1 MTNRFR
7 VSSTLP
13 RKLEEL
19 GLSPKTVLRQAGLPR
34 ALFNLDRI
42 LVSTEEFFALHRGI
56 AEASNDPA
64 FGLKLGTEERVE
76 RYDPVKL
83 AALSARSFRDAV
95 ERLSRYKQLTCPEEI
110 RLVERGNECAVQFVW
125 LLAHE
130 QEPPLLVDVCFA
142 WIVALGQRGTG
153 RPLHAKRVEFQ
164 RAPAHRKMY
173 ESHFRCPVKFKATQN
188 ALIFSKSDIEL
199 PFVTYNADLLA
210 TVAPQ
215 LEAELTEQLAEK
227 TFTEQAKG
235 ILKQLLAGQRP
246 GIQDLARELH
256 LSTRTLQR
264 RLTEQGIT
272 FQRLLD
278 EARHELARHYLLHSS
293 RELNETAYLLA
304 TKTPIHSSE
313 LSTTGKGRRPDS
325 GDCSKRTGSS
335 QHRRKR
341 AQPEN
346 GKQKVKPLKGI
357 STDQSPCE
365 QKN

>member
-1 MTNRFR
+1 MANRFR
-7 VSSTLP
+7 VSITLP

-19 GLSPKTVLRQAGLPR
+19 GLSPDTVLRQAALPMG
-34 ALFNLDRI
+34 LFNQDKI
-42 LVSTEEFFALHRGI
+42 LVSTEEFFALYRGI
-56 AEASNDPA
+56 AESSSDPA

-76 RYDPVKL
+76 RYDPIKI

-110 RLVERGNECAVQFVW
+110 RVVERGNECAVQFVW

-142 WIVALGQRGTG
+142 WIIGLGHRGTG
-153 RPLHAKRVEFQ
+153 RPLNPKRIEFQ
-164 RAPAHRKMY
+164 RPPAHREMY
-173 ESHFRCPVKFKATQN
+173 EAHFHSLVKFKSNQN
-188 ALIFSKSDIEL
+188 ALIFSKTDMEL

-210 TVAPQ
+210 AVAPQ
-215 LEAELTEQLAEK
+215 LEAELSEQLAHK
-227 TFTEQAKG
+227 TLTEQAKG

-278 EARHELARHYLLHSS
+278 EARRELARHYLLHSS
-293 RELNETAYLLA
+293 RELNETAYLLGYEDANSFFRAFHHWEGTTPGQWRLLQKRSQLAQQPQVGA
-304 TKTPIHSSE
+304 T
-313 LSTTGKGRRPDS
+313 
-325 GDCSKRTGSS
+325 
-335 QHRRKR
+335 
-341 AQPEN
+341 
-346 GKQKVKPLKGI
+346 
-357 STDQSPCE
+357 
-365 QKN
+365 

>member
-13 RKLEEL
+13 RRLEEL
-19 GLSPKTVLRQAGLPR
+19 GLRQEAVLRQAGLPIG
-34 ALFNLDRI
+34 LFNQDKI
-42 LVSTEEFFALHRGI
+42 QVSTEEFFALYRGI
-56 AEASNDPA
+56 ADASNDPA
-64 FGLKLGTEERVE
+64 IGLKLGTEERVE

-95 ERLSRYKQLTCPEEI
+95 ERSSRYKQLTCPEEI
-110 RLVERGNECAVQFVW
+110 RLVERGNECAIQFLW

-142 WIVALGQRGTG
+142 WIVCLGQRGTG
-153 RPLHAKRVEFQ
+153 RPLTAKRVEFQ
-164 RAPAHRKMY
+164 RALTHREMY
-173 ESHFRCPVKFKATQN
+173 ESHFRCPVKFKARQN

-210 TVAPQ
+210 TFAPQ
-215 LEAELTEQLAEK
+215 LEAELTEQLAGK

-235 ILKQLLAGQRP
+235 ILKQVLAGQRP

-264 RLTEQGIT
+264 RLTETGIT

-278 EARHELARHYLLHSS
+278 EARRELARHYLLHSS
-293 RELNETAYLLA
+293 RELNETAYLLGYEDA
-304 TKTPIHSSE
+304 NSFF
-313 LSTTGKGRRPDS
+313 
-325 GDCSKRTGSS
+325 
-335 QHRRKR
+335 R
-341 AQPEN
+341 AFHQWE
-346 GKQKVKPLKGI
+346 G
-357 STDQSPCE
+357 TSPGQWRLL
-365 QKN
+365 QKNGQLATQTQAGAA

>member
-19 GLSPKTVLRQAGLPR
+19 GLSPEAVLRQAGLPM
-34 ALFNLDRI
+34 ALFNQEKI
-42 LVSTEEFFALHRGI
+42 LVSTEELFALYRGI
-56 AEASNDPA
+56 AESSDPG

-76 RYDPVKL
+76 RYDPIKM

-95 ERLSRYKQLTCPEEI
+95 ERLSRYKQITCPEEI
-110 RLVERGNECAVQFVW
+110 RIVERGTESAIQFVW
-125 LLAHE
+125 VLAHE

-142 WIVALGQRGTG
+142 WIVGIGHRGTG
-153 RPLHAKRVEFQ
+153 RPLNPKRVEFQ
-164 RAPAHRKMY
+164 RPPAHREVY
-173 ESHFRCPVKFKATQN
+173 ETHFRCPVKFKSNQN
-188 ALIFSKSDIEL
+188 ALVFSKADLQL

-210 TVAPQ
+210 AIAPQ
-215 LEAELTEQLAEK
+215 LEAELAEQLAQK

-278 EARHELARHYLLHSS
+278 EARRELARHYLLHSS
-293 RELNETAYLLA
+293 RELNETAYLLGYEDA
-304 TKTPIHSSE
+304 NSFF
-313 LSTTGKGRRPDS
+313 
-325 GDCSKRTGSS
+325 
-335 QHRRKR
+335 R
-341 AQPEN
+341 AFHHWE
-346 GKQKVKPLKGI
+346 G
-357 STDQSPCE
+357 TSPGQWRLL
-365 QKN
+365 QKNSRLTTQEQSGAA